1 MKKKLALYTL
11 SALMLV
17 ALTSMSA
24 FAFTAPAAGDLMYNV
39 YDLVINKM
47 IGGGITYI
55 VGFIGLVS
63 AAYFIMQQK
72 IVPGLFIIIGAIIFL
87 SAGAMATAFG
97 LCLM

>member
-1 MKKKLALYTL
+1 MKKLALYTL
-11 SALMLV
+11 AALLFI
-17 ALTSMSA
+17 AFTSLSA
-24 FAFTAPAAGDLMYNV
+24 FAFTAPAQGDLMYNV
-39 YDLVINKM
+39 YDLIVVKM

-55 VGFIGLVS
+55 VGFIGLIS

-87 SAGAMATAFG
+87 SAGTMATAFG